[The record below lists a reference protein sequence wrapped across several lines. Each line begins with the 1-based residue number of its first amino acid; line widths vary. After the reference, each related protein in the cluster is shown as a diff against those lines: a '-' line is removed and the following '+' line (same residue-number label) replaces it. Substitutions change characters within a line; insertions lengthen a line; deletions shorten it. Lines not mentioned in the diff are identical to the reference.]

1 MTDAIDKVVVQIK
14 GEYKIV
20 DPKDDVFVDL
30 EESEKVKKL
39 SKNPNRMK
47 AHIKD
52 SKKKLKTC

>member
-1 MTDAIDKVVVQIK
+1 MQDPK

-39 SKNPNRMK
+39 SKNQQ
-47 AHIKD
+47 
-52 SKKKLKTC
+52 TE